1 LRIVG
6 VDAVVRLVWV
16 VSVATNQW
24 WAGWPMSVVV
34 ALAVAALAVVGWAL
48 VQVRA
53 ELAVG

>member
-1 LRIVG
+1 
-6 VDAVVRLVWV
+6 